1 MIKTE
6 DRERNIQILNEYKE
20 VGVMQLV
27 GDKYGITRERVRQIV
42 SKYGYKKPIK
52 VRLSKEQ
59 KRAIKEKKRI
69 EWFWNNA
76 TKKDSGCLEWD
87 GLKYPTGY
95 GCVKWKSKNTYSH
108 RVAWELSNG
117 EIPDGFHVCHH
128 CDNPCCIN
136 PDHLFLGTVADNMH
150 DRDAKGRGR
159 YGENRLSLKNSS
171 KLDVTK

>member
-42 SKYGYKKPIK
+42 S
-52 VRLSKEQ
+52 
-59 KRAIKEKKRI
+59 
-69 EWFWNNA
+69 
-76 TKKDSGCLEWD
+76 
-87 GLKYPTGY
+87 
-95 GCVKWKSKNTYSH
+95 
-108 RVAWELSNG
+108 WELSNG

-159 YGENRLSLKNSS
+159 YGENRPSLKNSS

>member
-76 TKKDSGCLEWD
+76 TKKDSG
-87 GLKYPTGY
+87 
-95 GCVKWKSKNTYSH
+95 
-108 RVAWELSNG
+108 
-117 EIPDGFHVCHH
+117 
-128 CDNPCCIN
+128 
-136 PDHLFLGTVADNMH
+136 
-150 DRDAKGRGR
+150 
-159 YGENRLSLKNSS
+159 
-171 KLDVTK
+171 